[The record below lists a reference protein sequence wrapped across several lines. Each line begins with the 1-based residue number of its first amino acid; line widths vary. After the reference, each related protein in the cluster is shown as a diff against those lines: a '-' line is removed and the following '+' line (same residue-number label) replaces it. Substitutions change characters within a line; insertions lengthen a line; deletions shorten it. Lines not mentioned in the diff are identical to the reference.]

1 MCSCVLVCDGCVDG
15 VFDVYASV
23 LMMCYGCVRVCVEC
37 VTGALILCNGCVNDV
52 CMIFLGCG

>member
-1 MCSCVLVCDGCVDG
+1 MVCDGCVDG